1 MLTSGKNILLGVVQ
15 LLLTCGSIYFLYS
28 LSSSDASDTS
38 SLYMLF
44 VCLAG
49 LLGLTGY
56 RTFLDASV
64 SGPSQKLTQILVD
77 GGDELDDLQKT
88 IIRLKTY
95 SDSESA
101 PIVMALTGLLE
112 KLNRKLKAVNE
123 DSTGTN
129 QELVE
134 AQNQFNEL
142 KAKFDLLEQQPH
154 QRSEFLSL
162 MGDEIT
168 SPMQSLNSMLKL
180 LNQAELDQETE
191 HLLKIAIHSAY
202 SLTENI
208 TNILEF
214 NKLDAGLLRLE
225 TESFDLHEA
234 ISQVLETQE
243 SIALSK
249 SLLIEKHLSADV
261 PMSLNSNERAVKK
274 VLNNLISNA
283 IRFTDTGSINLN
295 VDRIFKD
302 DIPFVRFKVTD
313 TGVGVPAEAVP
324 TLFDSLDKDT
334 HLKNSSFTGRLRLIV
349 CKGLCE
355 LMGGEIGLEST
366 EGQGSVFW
374 FTIRI

>member
-1 MLTSGKNILLGVVQ
+1 MLTGGIKLILAVLQV
-15 LLLTCGSIYFLYS
+15 LLAAASMYLLYS
-28 LSSSDASDTS
+28 TQTTDTS
-38 SLYMLF
+38 DFAILYLMLSAL
-44 VCLAG
+44 VVTTVVGVYLNSQV
-49 LLGLTGY
+49 
-56 RTFLDASV
+56 R
-64 SGPSQKLTQILVD
+64 GPAQKLTQILHES
-77 GGDELDDLQKT
+77 GDELDDLRTT

-95 SDSESA
+95 SDDQSK
-101 PIVMALTGLLE
+101 PLVMALTGLLE
-112 KLNRKLKAVNE
+112 RLNRKLKSSDDDNSGVNKE
-123 DSTGTN
+123 LESTQ
-129 QELVE
+129 QEL
-134 AQNQFNEL
+134 ADMMNKYQ
-142 KAKFDLLEQQPH
+142 LLQKQPH

-180 LNQAELDQETE
+180 LNQAELDQEMS

-214 NKLDAGLLRLE
+214 NKLDAGMLE
-225 TESFDLHEA
+225 LESKPFDLQES

-249 SLLIEKHLSADV
+249 SLLIEKHINADV
-261 PMSLNSNERAVKK
+261 PLSLKTNERAMKK

-283 IRFTDTGSINLN
+283 IRFTDEGSINLK
-295 VDRIFKD
+295 VDRVFKGEE
-302 DIPFVRFKVTD
+302 PYLRFKVTD
-313 TGVGVPAEAVP
+313 TGIGVPREAIA

-349 CKGLCE
+349 SKGLCE
-355 LMGGEIGLEST
+355 LMGGEIGLESR

-374 FTIRI
+374 FTIRINN